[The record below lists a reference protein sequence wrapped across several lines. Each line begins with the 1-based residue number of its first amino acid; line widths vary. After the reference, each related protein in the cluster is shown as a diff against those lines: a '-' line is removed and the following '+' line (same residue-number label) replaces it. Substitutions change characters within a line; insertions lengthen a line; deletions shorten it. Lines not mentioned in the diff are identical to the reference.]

1 MIMSAKEYA
10 FKDMASVGVSV
21 SYLCN
26 ELSILEF
33 TKVVDDVG
41 VDFRCFNG
49 GHNKKSNNK

>member
-1 MIMSAKEYA
+1 MSAKGCA
-10 FKDMASVGVSV
+10 MRDMVLTGVSV

-26 ELSILEF
+26 ERSILEF
-33 TKVVDDVG
+33 TKVVDDVR